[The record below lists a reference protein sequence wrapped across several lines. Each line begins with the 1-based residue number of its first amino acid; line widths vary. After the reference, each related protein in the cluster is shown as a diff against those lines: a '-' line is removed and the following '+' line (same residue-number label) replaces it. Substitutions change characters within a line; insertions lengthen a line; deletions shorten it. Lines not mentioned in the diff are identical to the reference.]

1 MGQLVFQ
8 LDHMSSTSLILLRKI
23 IPKMP
28 WLLIHKPPGSIQ
40 VMRFKVLIIGECMRG
55 VLRVLTSHCKM
66 RLQTKLQTL
75 TTPEMHTE
83 SFKPKPRHSTV
94 CSRGSGVGGGRA
106 TLRRR
111 GASAGLS
118 RGRGRSCR
126 VGAPAARAAAPPW
139 ANPGVHGVF
148 AEYRIPQKPRI
159 EA

>member
-94 CSRGSGVGGGRA
+94 SSRGSGGARA

-126 VGAPAARAAAPPW
+126 VGAPAAPAAAPPW
-139 ANPGVHGVF
+139 ADPGVHGVF